1 METHF
6 GLAYVWHQGDWVI
19 RGTALAL
26 LGMSI
31 ATWVV
36 IVLKALHLRQ
46 LRARAQLLESFWHSK
61 DFAEGLNKLG
71 PDGHNPFYL
80 LALQGREA
88 TSHILHLDGTPTRQL
103 HDNLDVSDWVTRS
116 LRNALDD
123 SSARL
128 QSGLAI
134 LASIGSTAPYVGL
147 FGTVWKIYHA
157 LVGIGAGG
165 GATIDQVAGPIGAV
179 LIMTAL
185 GLAVAIPAVLGY
197 NALLRGNK
205 AILHRL
211 NRFAHDLHAYFVTG
225 HRDDEHDQQHQHH
238 VDERD
243 HVDLAVQFALVGLEV
258 GWGGHGACA
267 LGQCGQAGPAAG
279 AEEGAAA
286 PGRFEATRCPV
297 TK

>member
-46 LRARAQLLESFWHSK
+46 LRARAQLLENFWHSK

-165 GATIDQVAGPIGAV
+165 GATIDQVAGPIGAA

-185 GLAVAIPAVLGY
+185 GLVVAIPAVLGY

-225 HRDDEHDQQHQHH
+225 HR
-238 VDERD
+238 VASNR
-243 HVDLAVQFALVGLEV
+243 
-258 GWGGHGACA
+258 
-267 LGQCGQAGPAAG
+267 P
-279 AEEGAAA
+279 GAATPSSA
-286 PGRFEATRCPV
+286 PSSAPATAPACPH
-297 TK
+297 